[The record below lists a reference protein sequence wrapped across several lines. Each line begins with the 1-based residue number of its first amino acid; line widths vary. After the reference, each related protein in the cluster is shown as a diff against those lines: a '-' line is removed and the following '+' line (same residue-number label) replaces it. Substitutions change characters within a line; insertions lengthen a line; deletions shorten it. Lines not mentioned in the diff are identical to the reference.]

1 MKKLIFLFISFL
13 IISCGIQKKV
23 TKDLYTGVYEITV
36 FDVDQIGDVPLTL
49 TINKNETGYIS
60 KLDMRGEA
68 AENADY
74 MWEVEGTKVEDEV
87 ISIEA
92 IVASY
97 DVDFEL
103 TIEGDEVSGSMMG
116 MFDVEGTRV
125 ESK

>member
-1 MKKLIFLFISFL
+1 MKKLIFLSISFL
-13 IISCGIQKKV
+13 IFSCGIQKKV

-92 IVASY
+92 IIASY

>member
-1 MKKLIFLFISFL
+1 MKKLIFLSISFL
-13 IISCGIQKKV
+13 IISCGVQKKV
-23 TKDLYTGVYEITV
+23 TKDLYIGVYEITV

-60 KLDMRGEA
+60 NLDMRGEA

-74 MWEVEGTKVEDEV
+74 MWEVQGTKVEDEV

-92 IVASY
+92 IIASY

-116 MFDVEGTRV
+116 MFDVEGSRV

>member
-1 MKKLIFLFISFL
+1 MKKLIFLSITFL
-13 IISCGIQKKV
+13 IISCGVKKKV
-23 TKDLYTGVYEITV
+23 IKDLYTGVYEITV

-92 IVASY
+92 IIASY

-103 TIEGDEVSGSMMG
+103 TIEGNEVSGSMMG

>member
-1 MKKLIFLFISFL
+1 MKKLIFLSISFL
-13 IISCGIQKKV
+13 IFSCGIQKKV

-92 IVASY
+92 IIASY

-103 TIEGDEVSGSMMG
+103 TIEGDEISGSMMG
-116 MFDVEGTRV
+116 MFDVEGSRV

>member
-1 MKKLIFLFISFL
+1 MKKLIFLSITFL

-92 IVASY
+92 IIASY

>member
-1 MKKLIFLFISFL
+1 MATV
-13 IISCGIQKKV
+13 V
-23 TKDLYTGVYEITV
+23 TG
-36 FDVDQIGDVPLTL
+36 FDIDQIGDVTLTL

-74 MWEVEGTKVEDEV
+74 MREVEGTKVEDEV

-92 IVASY
+92 IIASY

-116 MFDVEGTRV
+116 MFDVEGSRV

>member
-1 MKKLIFLFISFL
+1 MNKLIFLSISFL
-13 IISCGIQKKV
+13 IISCGVQKKV

-92 IVASY
+92 IIASY

>member
-1 MKKLIFLFISFL
+1 MNKLIFLSISFL
-13 IISCGIQKKV
+13 IISCGVQKKV

-74 MWEVEGTKVEDEV
+74 IWEVEGTKVEDEV

-92 IVASY
+92 IIASY

-116 MFDVEGTRV
+116 MFDVEGSRV

>member
-1 MKKLIFLFISFL
+1 MNKLIFLSISFL
-13 IISCGIQKKV
+13 IISCGVQKKV

-36 FDVDQIGDVPLTL
+36 FDVDQIGDVHLTL

-92 IVASY
+92 IIASY

-116 MFDVEGTRV
+116 MFDVEGSRV

>member
-1 MKKLIFLFISFL
+1 MNKLIFLSISFL
-13 IISCGIQKKV
+13 IISCGVQKKV

-49 TINKNETGYIS
+49 TINKNQTGYIS

-92 IVASY
+92 IIASY

-116 MFDVEGTRV
+116 MFDVEGSRV